1 MRGCWLLI
9 GVWGCGPGA
18 GTSSDG
24 TASTTETVDTSG
36 PVTSDTGSPP
46 LGCGSLLSVEGF
58 GGSQGEG
65 DPVIAIA
72 DDGTTYVA
80 AYFQGEITLDS
91 GGPGETTLDAE
102 GTLDTV
108 LARYGPSGELEWVR
122 QIGGTST
129 ASPRALEALPD
140 GVAIAGTF
148 AGTATV
154 NVGEDDGQA
163 FTSAGESDAF
173 VASFNGAGAL
183 SWARAFGGVAQDY
196 TEGLSVLDDGS
207 VVVASTHHATVTL
220 GAGEPGQT
228 VIPLPVGAASTVSVG
243 SYGGTGNLQWAQ
255 VISGALTS
263 KVDDV
268 TSDGNQ
274 VLIVGHVE
282 GPGTAVFGLG
292 QPTEIAVEA
301 TADVG
306 YIARYAADA
315 TLLWVS
321 TLGAWG
327 PDALSIAGDGSALVT
342 GAFSGS
348 VVFAPGL
355 PDEVSLS
362 TAATDIFLAR
372 YSATGAFQW
381 AIHSDTVTGGLT
393 TPYDIAAEPGGGA
406 VVVGSLSDRARF
418 GAGEANE
425 ASLVADG
432 LWDGYA
438 ARYDADGTLVCA
450 RQIGGLKMDAS
461 FSVVR
466 RPDGMWEVGGYFS
479 ETAAASFGESD
490 AQQITAS
497 GGTDIFRA
505 AYVF

>member
-1 MRGCWLLI
+1 
-9 GVWGCGPGA
+9 
-18 GTSSDG
+18 
-24 TASTTETVDTSG
+24 
-36 PVTSDTGSPP
+36 
-46 LGCGSLLSVEGF
+46 
-58 GGSQGEG
+58 
-65 DPVIAIA
+65 VIAVG

-80 AYFQGEITLDS
+80 AYFQGEITLDP
-91 GGPGETTLDAE
+91 GGAGETTLVAE

-108 LARYGPSGELEWVR
+108 LARYAPSGDLEWVR

-129 ASPRALEALPD
+129 SSPRALEALPD

-148 AGTATV
+148 AGATTV
-154 NVGEDDGQA
+154 SVGEDDGLD
-163 FTSAGESDAF
+163 FTSAGESDAYI
-173 VASFNGAGAL
+173 ASFNGTGNLA
-183 SWARAFGGVAQDY
+183 WARAYGGVAQDY
-196 TEGLSVLDDGS
+196 TEGLDVLDDGS
-207 VVVASTHHATVTL
+207 VIVATTHHATATL

-228 VIPLPVGAASTVSVG
+228 MVLLPVGALSTISVA
-243 SYGGTGNLQWAQ
+243 SYGGVGNLQWAE
-255 VISGALTS
+255 VISGPLTS

-274 VLIVGHVE
+274 VVVVGHVE
-282 GPGTAVFGLG
+282 GPGTAVFGSG
-292 QPTEIAVEA
+292 QPTEIAVDA
-301 TADVG
+301 VADVG
-306 YIARYAADA
+306 FIARYASDA

-321 TLGAWG
+321 TLDAWG
-327 PDALSIAGDGSALVT
+327 PDAASIAADGSALVT

-348 VVFAPGL
+348 VVFASGL

-362 TAATDIFLAR
+362 TSATDIFLAR

-381 AIHSDTVTGGLT
+381 AVHSDTVTGGLT
-393 TPYDIAAEPGGGA
+393 TPYDIAAEPGGGV

-438 ARYDADGTLVCA
+438 ARYDGDGTLLCA
-450 RQIGGLKMDAS
+450 RQIGGQKMDAS
-461 FSVVR
+461 YSVVF